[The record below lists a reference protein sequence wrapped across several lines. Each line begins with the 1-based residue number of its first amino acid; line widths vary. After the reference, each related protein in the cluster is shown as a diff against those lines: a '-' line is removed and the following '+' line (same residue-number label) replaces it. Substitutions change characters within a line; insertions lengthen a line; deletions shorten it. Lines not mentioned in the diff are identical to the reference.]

1 MKKPVKAALVLALIA
16 LGFVWRPAWGLLIV
30 FVLVEWAEDRWKEL
44 LGAIRGR
51 RRSSSESKQE
61 PDELQE
67 EFEQQQEYERQIET
81 AHQKNQFKH
90 VHGLRWAI
98 RLPMS
103 KLRLLMIWNGRGSTE
118 SSKLKLLPVLRESCE
133 LLSHRH
139 RYRLFYFRQNAGGP
153 SVTSFAR
160 RDSDPHRFR

>member
-1 MKKPVKAALVLALIA
+1 VLSGRFKQTISCTDKTRALLKPFAIRDNREKLGSNMKKPVKAALVLALIA

-90 VHGLRWAI
+90 VHGLPWGDPASYVKASAPDDLEWA
-98 RLPMS
+98 REHR
-103 KLRLLMIWNGRGSTE
+103 KLQAEAVAGSE
-118 SSKLKLLPVLRESCE
+118 RIL
-133 LLSHRH
+133 
-139 RYRLFYFRQNAGGP
+139 
-153 SVTSFAR
+153 
-160 RDSDPHRFR
+160 